1 MAHFTSQSDQAS
13 VEARIT
19 YNKAPPAGEEAFK
32 YLYKVPEGQKN
43 TNHEAEQF
51 AMPVT
56 DLRRAKPF
64 TLTRNGF
71 QLEQLKHPAPVLWD
85 NAEEVRL
92 SLQDGFCQ

>member
-1 MAHFTSQSDQAS
+1 MAHFTPHSDQAS

-32 YLYKVPEGQKN
+32 YLYKVPEGQRNK
-43 TNHEAEQF
+43 NHEAQQIV
-51 AMPVT
+51 MPIT
-56 DLRRAKPF
+56 DLRHVKPF

-71 QLEQLKHPAPVLWD
+71 QLEQLKHPAPVQWG

-92 SLQDGFCQ
+92 GMQDGF